1 MKHDFYEY
9 SRDEEGFYRFTSRG
23 KRTIVKVVGFTS
35 THDENIFNLWFGDL
49 LPDESIDD
57 MAISNNGD
65 MVKVLATVI
74 QIARE
79 FISTKPGPTKIIFIG
94 NSTQRI
100 ILYQR
105 ILKRNYAELSK
116 EFIISAGII
125 HNGFYEERMFK
136 EIDNAE
142 YLAFLIKRK
151 L

>member
-1 MKHDFYEY
+1 MKRDFYEY

-23 KRTIVKVVGFTS
+23 KKTIVKVVGFTS
-35 THDENIFNLWFGDL
+35 TNDKNIFNLWFGDL
-49 LPDESIDD
+49 LADESIDD

-79 FISTKPGPTKIIFIG
+79 FISTKPVQTKIIFIG
-94 NSTQRI
+94 SSDQRM

-105 ILKRNYAELSK
+105 ILKRNYTELSL
-116 EFIISAGII
+116 EFVISAGII
-125 HNGFYEERMFK
+125 HKGFYEERTFTDV
-136 EIDNAE
+136 DNAE

>member
-1 MKHDFYEY
+1 LL
-9 SRDEEGFYRFTSRG
+9 
-23 KRTIVKVVGFTS
+23 KVVGFTS
-35 THDENIFNLWFGDL
+35 TNDENIFNLWFGDL
-49 LPDESIDD
+49 LADESIDD

-79 FISTKPGPTKIIFIG
+79 FIFNKAPKTKIIFIG
-94 NSTQRI
+94 STNQRM

-105 ILKRNYAELSK
+105 ILKRNYTELVL
-116 EFIISAGII
+116 EFVITVGVV
-125 HNGFYEERMFK
+125 HKGFYEERTFG